1 MVQLNRSLFRI
12 LGLGW
17 LSFGIAGLIISQFFA
32 IPNLVILIDRSYC
45 PSDRWQQVVQA
56 YEDLYRQQT
65 QKQVQIQKV
74 ILFSD
79 LAEETLPVLPLPE
92 SLRSVA
98 TYGRPNPQRQNQLQT
113 SYPQSRLLTCS
124 F

>member
-45 PSDRWQQVVQA
+45 PSDRWQQVVQT
-56 YEDLYRQQT
+56 YEDLYRQQG

-79 LAEETLPVLPLPE
+79 LAEETLPVLPLPA
-92 SLRSVA
+92 SLKSVS
-98 TYGRPNPQRQNQLQT
+98 TYGRPNPQRQSQLQK
-113 SYPQSRLLTCS
+113 SYPQSRLLTCP
-124 F
+124 